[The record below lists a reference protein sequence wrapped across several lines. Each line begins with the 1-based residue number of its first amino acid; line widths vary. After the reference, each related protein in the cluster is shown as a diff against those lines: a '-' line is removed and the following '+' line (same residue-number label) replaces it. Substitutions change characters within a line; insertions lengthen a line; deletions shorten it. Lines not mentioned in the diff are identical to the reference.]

1 MSSKINLQTC
11 EYARKSSIFQ
21 DNQLIL
27 WKLYTKHDIRIKAV
41 VAVMKLLL
49 DRNLFSGEALTYK

>member
-1 MSSKINLQTC
+1 M
-11 EYARKSSIFQ
+11 
-21 DNQLIL
+21 IL

-49 DRNLFSGEALTYK
+49 DRNLFSEKPHLTYK

>member
-1 MSSKINLQTC
+1 MKVKLIIYISN
-11 EYARKSSIFQ
+11 YRGVDFWM
-21 DNQLIL
+21 IL

>member
-1 MSSKINLQTC
+1 MV
-11 EYARKSSIFQ
+11 
-21 DNQLIL
+21 L